1 LLKDLQYFNLP
12 STKIFFTL
20 RKQSGTLMNIG
31 IIGAGNVGA
40 ALGKIWAS
48 NGHSVIFGV
57 RNPLTPRVQTL
68 LNESEGTVSAARVK
82 EAAERSD
89 IVVLATPW
97 EAVGEVAFQ
106 LIGITGKILID
117 CTNPIKPNP
126 EWPLAQGSS
135 AAEEIAKRL
144 PEFRV
149 VKAFNSI
156 GAGNLTDLMFGAVH
170 ADAFI
175 CGDDDDAKSIVASLA
190 KEVGFDAVD
199 VGGLRSAEMLES
211 LAKLWITLAYNQG
224 IGPNIA
230 FKLLQR

>member
-1 LLKDLQYFNLP
+1 
-12 STKIFFTL
+12 
-20 RKQSGTLMNIG
+20 MNIG
-31 IIGAGNVGA
+31 IIGAGNIGGT
-40 ALGKIWAS
+40 LGRIWSAK
-48 NGHSVIFGV
+48 GHSIIYGV
-57 RNPLTPRVQTL
+57 RNPLAPRVQTVL
-68 LNESEGTVSAARVK
+68 EESDHKATAMSVK
-82 EAAERSD
+82 EAATRSD
-89 IVVLATPW
+89 IIVLATPW

-106 LIGITGKILID
+106 IVGMTGKILID

-144 PEFRV
+144 EGFRV
-149 VKAFNSI
+149 VKAFNTI
-156 GAGNLTDLMFGAVH
+156 GAGNLSDTTFGSVH

-175 CGDDDDAKSIVASLA
+175 CGDDAEAKKIVSELA
-190 KEVGFDAVD
+190 KQIGFDAVD

>member
-1 LLKDLQYFNLP
+1 MEDEQIFNLP
-12 STKIFFTL
+12 SIKIFFTL
-20 RKQSGTLMNIG
+20 HYHTGPLMNIG
-31 IIGAGNVGA
+31 IIGAGNIGA
-40 ALGKIWAS
+40 ALGKIWVS
-48 NGHSVIFGV
+48 KGHSVIFGV
-57 RNPLTPRVQTL
+57 RNPLSPRIQTIL
-68 LNESEGTVSAARVK
+68 EELEHNASAVRVK

-89 IVVLATPW
+89 VVLLATPW

-106 LIGITGKILID
+106 LIGLSGKILID
-117 CTNPIKPNP
+117 CTNPITPNP

-149 VKAFNSI
+149 VKAFNTL
-156 GAGNLTDLMFGAVH
+156 GAANLSDVTFGSVH
-170 ADAFI
+170 ADAFL
-175 CGDDDDAKSIVASLA
+175 CGDDAEAKRVVGELA
-190 KEVGFDAVD
+190 KEIGFDPVD